1 MSLLK
6 VEIVELLKQALK
18 CFDELTISDPDILK
32 SLDVPPDS
40 KFGDFS
46 SNLGFRIAKHLKMSA
61 NEVVERIVQHIPP
74 SPLVETIQVHRGYVN
89 FYLSQE
95 NAANLILSR
104 IFDEGETYGYISLG
118 YGRKLVLEHTAVN
131 PIKPLHIG
139 HLRNSVLGDT
149 MARVYRACAWEVE
162 VQNLINDAGR
172 QVATVGWALHKGLQ
186 AQIPRPIHMKFDLWL
201 GLIYTQAANLL
212 KTQPELEQEIDA
224 WMVEVTQSPDLYTLR
239 RIMNEK
245 CVESNLETT
254 WRTGITYDLLIWESD
269 ISSSGLWET
278 TLETLEK
285 NDNFSWEEI
294 GENAGCFMA
303 HLSHLP
309 DYAGEL
315 SADKVL
321 VRSNQVPTYTAHDLA
336 LQMWKF
342 GMLDQ
347 VKLKYQLWAAQFDGQ
362 PVWSTTPYQGFRS
375 AERHPTPPQFAHGE
389 RVINVI
395 GSEQDYLQSILKVT
409 MKLTGHLDKFENSI
423 HMSYRHVTLP
433 GERISGREDEWVKAR
448 AWADAV
454 IDDSVAKAYD
464 YLLEKRPELPEF
476 RKQEISEKIGIA
488 TVRYWL
494 LKFST
499 DQEISFEIE
508 RASSL
513 EGDTGP
519 YVLYSYVRAAKI
531 LIKAEGRGYKPIR
544 PTNYSILEKNGEF
557 ELIKSLSQLPEI
569 VHAVAESLK
578 PNLLTTYANELA
590 TKFNKFYELFPVLT
604 AKNEVLLQLRLAI
617 VTAYKQVMQNV
628 LNLLG
633 IPILDEM

>member
-1 MSLLK
+1 MSILKIELMKLLK
-6 VEIVELLKQALK
+6 HALK
-18 CFDELTISDPDILK
+18 CFDGLTISDPDILK
-32 SLDVPPDS
+32 SLNTPPDS
-40 KFGDFS
+40 NFGDFS
-46 SNLGFRIAKHLKMSA
+46 SNIGFRLAKHLKMPV
-61 NEVVERIVQHIPP
+61 NEVVVQIAQHLPP
-74 SPLVETIQVHRGYVN
+74 SPLVKTVQPFRGYVN
-89 FYLSQE
+89 FYLSKE
-95 NAANLILSR
+95 NAGNFILTR
-104 IFDEGETYGYISLG
+104 VFDEEKAYGNVPLG
-118 YGRKLVLEHTAVN
+118 QGQKLVLEHTAVN

-149 MARVYRACAWEVE
+149 MARIYRACGWEVE

-186 AQIPRPIHMKFDLWL
+186 ARIPRPKHMKFDLWL
-201 GLIYTQAANLL
+201 GLIYTQAVNLL
-212 KTQPELEQEIDA
+212 KKQPKLEQEIDA
-224 WMVEVTQSPDLYTLR
+224 WMVEVTQSQDLLTLR
-239 RIMNEK
+239 RILNEK

-254 WRTGITYDLLIWESD
+254 WRAGITYDLLIWESD

-285 NDNFSWEEI
+285 NDNFSWEET

-309 DYAGEL
+309 EYAGER

-321 VRSNQVPTYTAHDLA
+321 IRSNKVPTYTAHDLA

-347 VKLKYQLWAAQFDGQ
+347 VQLKYQLWVAQFDGKHM
-362 PVWSTTPYQGFRS
+362 WSTTPFEGFHTV
-375 AERHPTPPQFAHGE
+375 ERHPTPPRFAHGE

-409 MKLTGHLDKFENSI
+409 MKLTGHFDKYENSI
-423 HMSYRHVTLP
+423 HMSYKHVTLP
-433 GERISGREDEWVKAR
+433 GERISGREDEWIKAR

-454 IDDSVAKAYD
+454 IDDAVARAYD
-464 YLLEKRPELPEF
+464 YLLEKRPELPES
-476 RKQEISEKIGIA
+476 RKKEIAEKVGIA

-494 LKFST
+494 CKFST
-499 DQEISFEIE
+499 DQEISFEIGQ
-508 RASSL
+508 ASSL

-519 YVLYSYVRAAKI
+519 YILYSYVRAAKI
-531 LIKAEGRGYKPIR
+531 LMKAEERGYKPIR
-544 PTNYSILEKNGEF
+544 PKNYSILEENGEF

-569 VHAVAESLK
+569 VQTVAESLK
-578 PNLLTTYANELA
+578 PNLLTTYANDLA
-590 TKFNKFYELFPVLT
+590 TKFNKFYERFPVLT
-604 AKNEVLLQLRLAI
+604 AKNEAILELRLAI
-617 VTAYKQVMQNV
+617 VSAYKQVMQNV

-633 IPILDEM
+633 IPILEEM

>member
-1 MSLLK
+1 MKMLK
-6 VEIVELLKQALK
+6 RALK
-18 CFDELTISDPDILK
+18 SFDGLTISDPDILK
-32 SLDVPPDS
+32 SLEISPDS

-46 SNLGFRIAKHLKMSA
+46 SNIGFRLAKHLKMPV
-61 NEVVERIVQHIPP
+61 NQVIEQIVQHLPP
-74 SPLVETIQVHRGYVN
+74 SPLLETVQPLRGYIN
-89 FYLSQE
+89 FFLSKKK
-95 NAANLILSR
+95 ASNLILTKV
-104 IFDEGETYGYISLG
+104 FNEGTAYGNVQLG
-118 YGRKLVLEHTAVN
+118 QGRKLVLEHTAVN

-149 MARVYRACAWEVE
+149 MARVYRACGWEVE

-186 AQIPRPIHMKFDLWL
+186 AQTPRPINMKFDLWL

-212 KTQPELEQEIDA
+212 KFQPELEQEIDA
-224 WMVEVTQSPDLYTLR
+224 WMVEVTQSPDLFALR
-239 RIMNEK
+239 RILNEK

-285 NDNFSWEEI
+285 NDNFSWEET

-309 DYAGEL
+309 EYAGER

-321 VRSNQVPTYTAHDLA
+321 VRSNKVPTYTAHDLA

-347 VKLKYQLWAAQFDGQ
+347 VKLKYQLWAAQFDEKLM
-362 PVWSTTPYQGFRS
+362 WSTTPFQGFS
-375 AERHPTPPQFAHGE
+375 AVEPHPIPPRFAHGE

-409 MKLTGHLDKFENSI
+409 MQLTGHLDKYENSI
-423 HMSYRHVTLP
+423 HMSYKHVTLP

-454 IDDSVAKAYD
+454 IDDSVTKAYD
-464 YLLEKRPELPEF
+464 YLLEKRPELPES
-476 RKQEISEKIGIA
+476 RKQEIAEKIGIA

-494 LKFST
+494 CKYST

-519 YVLYSYVRAAKI
+519 YILYSYVRAVKI
-531 LIKAEGRGYKPIR
+531 LIKAEERGYKQIHS
-544 PTNYSILEKNGEF
+544 TNYSILEENGEF
-557 ELIKSLSQLPEI
+557 ELIKSFSQLPEI
-569 VHAVAESLK
+569 VQAVAESLK
-578 PNLLTTYANELA
+578 PNLLTSYANELA
-590 TKFNKFYELFPVLT
+590 TKFNKFYERFPVLT
-604 AKNEVLLQLRLAI
+604 AESEALLKLRLAI

-633 IPILDEM
+633 IPTLEEM